1 MTIKKTA
8 GKTVFF
14 FKTAL
19 SKIKLLKPID
29 NSTAN
34 IKDSKMFTF
43 GFKNKL
49 RSWNLNIGWLNFNS
63 IKFLLLISFVMK
75 SINATKKNN
84 KLDLGL
90 LFFKDLINIYFIIF
104 LIL

>member
-1 MTIKKTA
+1 M
-8 GKTVFF
+8 FF

-34 IKDSKMFTF
+34 TKDSNMLKV

-49 RSWNLNIGWLNFNS
+49 RSWNLNNGWLNFNS

-84 KLDLGL
+84 KLDLRL

>member
-1 MTIKKTA
+1 MTTKKTA

-34 IKDSKMFTF
+34 TKDSNMFTV
-43 GFKNKL
+43 GFKNRL
-49 RSWNLNIGWLNFNS
+49 RLWNLNIGWLNFNS
-63 IKFLLLISFVMK
+63 IKFSLLISFIMK
-75 SINATKKNN
+75 SINATKKNK

-104 LIL
+104 IIL